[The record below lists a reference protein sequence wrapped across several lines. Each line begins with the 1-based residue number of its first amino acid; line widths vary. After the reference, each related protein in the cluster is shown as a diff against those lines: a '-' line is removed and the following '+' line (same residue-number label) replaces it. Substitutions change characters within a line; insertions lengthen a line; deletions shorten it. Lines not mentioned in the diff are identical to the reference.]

1 MNKHITTILLSS
13 LLLLML
19 NQTAFAAK
27 KTYQLTPKKVAENI
41 YVFIGKTEHF
51 NFKNGGNIV
60 NTGFII
66 GDDAVI
72 VIDSGPSFQYGREM
86 RAAIAKVTDKPIGT
100 VLITHFHPDHF
111 LGNQAY
117 QDANILALN
126 KTVKGIQQQGELFN
140 DAMYRLVG
148 HWMKGTEVLIPKVMD
163 FQPKLTLHG
172 RTLSLL
178 QMQGHSGSDLL
189 IFDEKSQALFAGDT
203 VFHQRTPTTPHAKLD
218 QWLQELAQ
226 LSQFNFKVLV
236 PGHGP
241 VVKDQRAIKQTSDY
255 LAWLQQ
261 SLVKAAEQG
270 TSMAEVLTADTSGQQ
285 FFSLAVFAE
294 EYPRSVA
301 HLYPA
306 IEQKILAQGHVKQS
320 EP

>member
-1 MNKHITTILLSS
+1 MNMRIPAVYLC
-13 LLLLML
+13 LML
-19 NQTAFAAK
+19 FVFSQTALAAK
-27 KTYQLTPKKVAENI
+27 KTYQLIPQAVADDV
-41 YVFIGKTEHF
+41 YVFVGKTEHF

-60 NTGFII
+60 NTGFILA
-66 GDDAVI
+66 DDAVI
-72 VIDSGPSFQYGREM
+72 VIDSGPSFQYAREM

-100 VLITHFHPDHF
+100 LLITHFHPDHF

-117 QDANILALN
+117 QDVPILALE

-148 HWMKGTEVLIPKVMD
+148 HWMKDTEVLVPQVMH
-163 FQPKLTLHG
+163 FQPEVTLHG
-172 RTLSLL
+172 RKLRLM

-189 IFDEKSQALFAGDT
+189 IFDATSQVLFAGDA
-203 VFHQRTPTTPHAKLD
+203 VFYQRTPTTPHANID
-218 QWLQELAQ
+218 QWLRELTR
-226 LSQFNFKVLV
+226 LGEFDFKILV
-236 PGHGP
+236 PGHGA
-241 VVKDQRAIKQTSDY
+241 VVDDKRAIHQTRDY
-255 LAWLQQ
+255 LGWLQQ
-261 SLVKAAEQG
+261 SLVKAAQQG
-270 TSMAEVLTADTSGQQ
+270 RSMAEALTADVSGAA

-306 IEQKILAQGHVKQS
+306 IEQKALKQGKVVQT